1 MRDNEAGM
9 GRAFCIAL
17 GISLLAAVVPAW
29 AEEPLVGTWRLE
41 SQEITGQRSNVQPL
55 ILKISRAG
63 DKLAFAFSTLVNDVP
78 FVSMSYSLRLD
89 GSDADIKGAKGE
101 KLGTIQMRA
110 AGASQYKLSMKG
122 SNRPD
127 SVGKLTV
134 SADGKTLT
142 SESDATLDGRS
153 IHSRQ
158 LFTRE

>member
-1 MRDNEAGM
+1 V
-9 GRAFCIAL
+9 
-17 GISLLAAVVPAW
+17 AAVPAR

-41 SQEITGQRSNVQPL
+41 SQEITGQKSNFQPL
-55 ILKISRAG
+55 TLKISQAG
-63 DKLAFAFSTLVNDVP
+63 NKLAFAFSVQVNDAPV
-78 FVSMSYSLRLD
+78 VSVSYALLLD

-110 AGASQYKLSMKG
+110 AGASQYKLGMKG

-134 SADGKTLT
+134 STDGKTLL
-142 SESDATLDGRS
+142 SESDAILAGRS

-158 LFTRE
+158 VFARE